1 MTAKGPPQ
9 VGIRAVREA
18 YGLSVR
24 DLVTRI
30 AEHGVIVK
38 DTATIR
44 NVETG
49 HKRPS
54 RPLLAAWAKALKL
67 NPVDVTLPDEYDCR
81 EQSDGDA
88 EVQADNAA

>member
-1 MTAKGPPQ
+1 

-18 YGLSVR
+18 YGLTIK

-30 AEHGVIVK
+30 AEQGVTVK

-54 RPLLAAWAKALKL
+54 TPLLVAWAKALKL
-67 NPVDVTLPDEYDCR
+67 NPVDVVLPGECDCG
-81 EQSDGDA
+81 EQDA
-88 EVQADNAA
+88 A